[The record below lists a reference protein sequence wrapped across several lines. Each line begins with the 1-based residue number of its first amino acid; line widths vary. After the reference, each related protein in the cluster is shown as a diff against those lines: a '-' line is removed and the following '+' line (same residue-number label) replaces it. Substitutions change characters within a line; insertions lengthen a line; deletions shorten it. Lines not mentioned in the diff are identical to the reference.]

1 MSHNKRRS
9 RSSPLTAVLAVI
21 LFLAG
26 IAAVG
31 ASLWMQENEITTG
44 AEAYET
50 LSQQLKLPDT
60 TEEAPDVQE
69 ADDPENTVQDAQPVQ
84 TPEEQPSAEESIVE
98 LPAEITEEPSVTV
111 ISPLPVVTTEPAV
124 QETTP
129 TTQPAI
135 SKPAS
140 GNSGYTGADLDACK
154 AINSDF
160 IGWLQ
165 IPGTKVDYPV
175 VLTNDVDYYL
185 DHTFDRQ
192 ENIIGCLFSL
202 GKSDYSTPSRNIA
215 VYGHHM
221 RRSRST
227 TMFQPLHEYKSAS
240 FRNAHADITFD
251 TLYGSR
257 SYTVFAV
264 INKRE
269 SDWDASAADF
279 ASDADYQAFLDRVQ
293 EWSLYDTGVHV
304 STYDHILTLITCD
317 RDYHSDDGQLVVM
330 AVQN

>member
-21 LFLAG
+21 LFLVG

-129 TTQPAI
+129 TTQPVI

-140 GNSGYTGADLDACK
+140 GNSGYTGADLDTCK

-293 EWSLYDTGVHV
+293 DWSLYDTGVHV
-304 STYDHILTLITCD
+304 STDDHILTLITCD